1 MECQTLESYDEN
13 HNPILKPKLKFE
25 TLDLAIKHAKKVN
38 SLDHIIHKVV
48 AYKCKQCHKY
58 HVGRNGK
65 ELTEKE
71 RNKFK
76 KAKQNRFI

>member
-13 HNPILKPKLKFE
+13 HNPILKSKLKFE
-25 TLDLAIKHAKKVN
+25 TLDLAIEHAKKVN

-76 KAKQNRFI
+76 MAKQNRFI